1 MESTPELEI
10 IKQPVQEVFSVHSE
24 LKKLTHI
31 ERLQLLN
38 NIRIEEA
45 KEKEEKIIKQKQE
58 QELVKEQSYE
68 QSQDN
73 SNMTTC
79 GREMSKHYQA
89 IFSELRGL
97 RLQVKQLQTEM
108 HYLNNNNNNNNHNHN
123 HNHNSQQNTQLQTET
138 HNLEEYDSSNSC
150 SFITLISEWMPFWIF
165 IVFFLFALTGKPK
178 VCSVSGISS
187 GIGSCPITGLSD
199 MFTKM

>member
-10 IKQPVQEVFSVHSE
+10 IKQPEQEVFSIHSE

-45 KEKEEKIIKQKQE
+45 KEKEEKIIKQKQA
-58 QELVKEQSYE
+58 QELVKEQSYD

-97 RLQVKQLQTEM
+97 RLQVKQLQNEM
-108 HYLNNNNNNNNHNHN
+108 HYLNNNN
-123 HNHNSQQNTQLQTET
+123 QQNTQLQTET

-150 SFITLISEWMPFWIF
+150 SFISLISEWMPFWIF

>member
-10 IKQPVQEVFSVHSE
+10 IKQPEQEVFSVHSE

-58 QELVKEQSYE
+58 QELVKDQSYE

-73 SNMTTC
+73 SNITTC

-97 RLQVKQLQTEM
+97 RLQVKQLQNEM
-108 HYLNNNNNNNNHNHN
+108 HYLNNNN
-123 HNHNSQQNTQLQTET
+123 HNHNSQQNSQLQNET

-150 SFITLISEWMPFWIF
+150 SFISLISEWMPFWIF

-187 GIGSCPITGLSD
+187 GISSGIGSCPITGLSD